1 MVKKETDYEY
11 DNIEE
16 VKTIKPYYEYNI
28 NILSKEL
35 SDNKLEEYDLLIS
48 LINMKIVEEPKYIKR
63 LLKEFKLITYFGF
76 QEVFFQVSQILELT
90 KEYPHI
96 IRGSAGSCLLCYYM
110 KITNIDPVQ
119 EKISLSRFMHKKRQD
134 IPDID
139 IDFPAN
145 DRDFIYEKIFTKWKD
160 KVARISNHIKY
171 KEKSA
176 YREAIRQEGYNKFVP
191 RDYKLS
197 DIFQDKEQIKN
208 VNKKAKELMGNFRCY
223 SLHCGGIIIFKNNV
237 PSNLVLKDFEI
248 GNNGFTGKQIW
259 MDKDQVEDADM
270 IKIDVLSNRGLSQ
283 LLDIDKKDIREYPL
297 KDIRTLQLF
306 KQGDNLGITHSE
318 SRAMMKVFKTMQPKS
333 IKELAIALALIRPAA
348 SKNYQKSYFLRDYT
362 PYKYDKSNY
371 IIFDDDATRYIKKL
385 LNCEEGTADLYRRA
399 FAKNKKKLKNEFI
412 NKLNTL
418 EKNYHKRMNIIERL
432 EQLEYYSFCKSHAFS
447 YAQLIY
453 CLAYQKAHNPIN
465 FWLSALNNC
474 NSSFRKW
481 VHFREANYAGI
492 KLNPGKRPFK
502 LIDNE
507 LQPNKPEKKIF
518 SNPVDQLFNYGYWT
532 TKEFLP
538 GMYYREFWQDITD
551 KHKNF
556 DKTIIENNKMKYA
569 SFRGLI
575 ATGRICKQE
584 RKKGFI
590 TFVTIGTQD
599 GEYHDLV
606 LHGYHKVSEMSCLRG
621 YGKIKFDGYCKWI
634 EVHQFKKDFL

>member
-191 RDYKLS
+191 RNYKLS

-362 PYKYDKSNY
+362 PYKYDKSNF
-371 IIFDDDATRYIKKL
+371 IIFDDDATRYIRKL
-385 LNCEEGTADLYRRA
+385 LNCNEAQADIYRRA
-399 FAKNKKKLKNEFI
+399 FAKNKKKIKNDFISKLKYIERDY
-412 NKLNTL
+412 NKRN
-418 EKNYHKRMNIIERL
+418 NIIERL